1 MTLHPSTINTPSDTH
16 PGAYMPFGQLAFPET
31 PELTMAITGEREWD
45 RLRLILDDLLPQ
57 L

>member
-31 PELTMAITGEREWD
+31 PELTMATTGEREWD